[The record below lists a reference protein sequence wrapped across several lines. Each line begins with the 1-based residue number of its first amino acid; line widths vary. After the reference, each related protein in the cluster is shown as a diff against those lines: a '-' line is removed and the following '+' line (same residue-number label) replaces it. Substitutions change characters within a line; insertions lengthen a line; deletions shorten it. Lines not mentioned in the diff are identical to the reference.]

1 MEALIYFVV
10 VSLFSI
16 LGYVVKRGFDLIS
29 HLAGM
34 PDQRPTSAKEEDK
47 IIDEIPFEYTDESVI
62 SDHVLDRRALAEI
75 KADQLRAELAQY
87 TQDPRAGVYD
97 TSHLEIDSTYIP
109 RPTEEYAK

>member
-1 MEALIYFVV
+1 MEALIGFVV

-16 LGYVVKRGFDLIS
+16 LGYGVKRGFDIVE
-29 HLAGM
+29 HLVGM

-47 IIDEIPFEYTDESVI
+47 IIDEIPFEYTDESVV

-75 KADQLRAELAQY
+75 KADQLRAELATYSQN
-87 TQDPRAGVYD
+87 PNAGIYGVQ
-97 TSHLEIDSTYIP
+97 HAEIDSTYIP